1 MLVLLIIIV
10 TVRTTTFTVKPS
22 VVFNQVMLLL
32 SMNLH
37 CYHSRC
43 VVINRVVYIDINHVV
58 LLLMKVCTE
67 LLLRPLAA
75 MSHTNCINYAIFHTY
90 SHPDIHSYIQIY
102 GYNLDSGADAD
113 YAI

>member
-1 MLVLLIIIV
+1 
-10 TVRTTTFTVKPS
+10 
-22 VVFNQVMLLL
+22 
-32 SMNLH
+32 
-37 CYHSRC
+37 
-43 VVINRVVYIDINHVV
+43 
-58 LLLMKVCTE
+58 MKVCTE